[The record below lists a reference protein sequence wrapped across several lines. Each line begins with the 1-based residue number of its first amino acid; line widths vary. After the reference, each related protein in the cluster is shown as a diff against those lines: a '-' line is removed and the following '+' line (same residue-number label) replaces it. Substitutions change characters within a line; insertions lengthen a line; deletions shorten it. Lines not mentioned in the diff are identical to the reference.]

1 LGSFL
6 FDRERQW
13 GILVVPS
20 QRVQMAAKRVRVPDL
35 AVLKGARPAGG
46 IVTEPPFLCIEILS
60 RSDRVDEMQERVDD
74 YLSFGVRYVW
84 VINPRSRHAYIH
96 TSEGVREVRD
106 GVLTTK
112 DPDISVALESL

>member
-1 LGSFL
+1 MAVSLDEYLNTSYRPDCDYLEGEILERNVGEWDHSRLQVLLGSFL

-60 RSDRVDEMQERVDD
+60 RSD
-74 YLSFGVRYVW
+74 
-84 VINPRSRHAYIH
+84 PC
-96 TSEGVREVRD
+96 
-106 GVLTTK
+106 
-112 DPDISVALESL
+112 